1 MAEFSETEFSMKRKD
16 VLALHTKIAKFLVQ
30 DFDDKFKT
38 HSAQGHKW
46 FVQGTIHGICKSLT
60 LDKQLVIYLV
70 LGSNPRRTAWG
81 NLKEKY
87 NIEPIKY
94 ILRRE
99 VVSLGKAQNK
109 ELFFKVFFT
118 DLKGNGDFQMKVVYY
133 KKGEEEPKKEAFVP
147 KLKNKSIKTDSK
159 EEDLEQSSSEEIIH
173 SIPVKNIIRKYAD
186 AALRGKDKPDPKPME
201 DPKKKVVKATIAM
214 LAESSSDDEI
224 VEDDSSTHS
233 SETSKE

>member
-30 DFDDKFKT
+30 DFDEKFKT
-38 HSAQGHKW
+38 HSEQGHKW

-99 VVSLGKAQNK
+99 MVSLGKAQNK

-147 KLKNKSIKTDSK
+147 KLKRTVEQGSKSD
-159 EEDLEQSSSEEIIH
+159 DEEIIH
-173 SIPVKNIIRKYAD
+173 SGKTPIIRKYAD

-201 DPKKKVVKATIAM
+201 DPKKKIVKATIAM
-214 LAESSSDDEI
+214 LAESSSEEEQDDA
-224 VEDDSSTHS
+224 STHS
-233 SETSKE
+233 SATSKE

>member
-1 MAEFSETEFSMKRKD
+1 MAEFSETEFVMKRKD
-16 VLALHTKIAKFLVQ
+16 VLALHTKIANFLVQ
-30 DFDDKFKT
+30 DFDEKFKT
-38 HSAQGHKW
+38 HSTQGHKW
-46 FVQGTIHGICKSLT
+46 FIQGTIHGICKSLT
-60 LDKQLVIYLV
+60 LDKQLVIYLI

-99 VVSLGKAQNK
+99 IVNLGKAQNK

-147 KLKNKSIKTDSK
+147 KLKRTIDDSK
-159 EEDLEQSSSEEIIH
+159 TKESDDEEIIH
-173 SIPVKNIIRKYAD
+173 INKPVIRKYAD

-201 DPKKKVVKATIAM
+201 DPKKKKIVKASITM
-214 LAESSSDDEI
+214 LAETSSDEEDL
-224 VEDDSSTHS
+224 EDDVSTHS
-233 SETSKE
+233 SATSKE

>member
-38 HSAQGHKW
+38 HSTQGHKW
-46 FVQGTIHGICKSLT
+46 FIQGTIHGICKSLT

-99 VVSLGKAQNK
+99 VVSLGKTQNK

-147 KLKNKSIKTDSK
+147 KLKSK
-159 EEDLEQSSSEEIIH
+159 PANIVLEQGSDDEEIIH
-173 SIPVKNIIRKYAD
+173 EIKPTIIRKYAD
-186 AALRGKDKPDPKPME
+186 AALRGKDKPAPKPLE
-201 DPKKKVVKATIAM
+201 DPKKKKVMKANITM
-214 LAESSSDDEI
+214 LAESSSDEEI
-224 VEDDSSTHS
+224 VEEHESTHS
-233 SETSKE
+233 SVSSKD

>member
-16 VLALHTKIAKFLVQ
+16 VLALHTKISKFLVQ
-30 DFDDKFKT
+30 DFDTKFVSH
-38 HSAQGHKW
+38 HSQGHKW
-46 FVQGTIHGICKSLT
+46 FIQGTIHGICKSLT

-87 NIEPIKY
+87 NVEPIKY

-99 VVSLGKAQNK
+99 IVNLGKAQNK

-147 KLKNKSIKTDSK
+147 KLKVVSSNSK
-159 EEDLEQSSSEEIIH
+159 PEEDDKEEIIH
-173 SIPVKNIIRKYAD
+173 SGKTPVIRRYAD

-201 DPKKKVVKATIAM
+201 DPKKKKVLKASITM
-214 LAESSSDDEI
+214 LAESSSDEEEL
-224 VEDDSSTHS
+224 EDDEASTSS
-233 SETSKE
+233 

>member
-1 MAEFSETEFSMKRKD
+1 MAEFSEHEFSMKRKD
-16 VLALHTKIAKFLVQ
+16 VLALHTKIANFLIQ
-30 DFDDKFKT
+30 DFDEKFKT
-38 HSAQGHKW
+38 HSTQGHKW

-60 LDKQLVIYLV
+60 LDKQLVIYLI
-70 LGSNPRRTAWG
+70 LGSNPRRLEWG

-133 KKGEEEPKKEAFVP
+133 KKGEEEPKKEAFIP
-147 KLKNKSIKTDSK
+147 KLKRTLEQNSK
-159 EEDLEQSSSEEIIH
+159 ENDNEEIIH
-173 SIPVKNIIRKYAD
+173 DIPKNISIIRKYAD
-186 AALRGKDKPDPKPME
+186 AALRGKDKPDPKPLE
-201 DPKKKVVKATIAM
+201 DPKKKKVKATIAM
-214 LAESSSDDEI
+214 LAESSSDEEEI
-224 VEDDSSTHS
+224 VHDNSSVS
-233 SETSKE
+233 SKE

>member
-1 MAEFSETEFSMKRKD
+1 MAEFSETEFTMKRKD
-16 VLALHTKIAKFLVQ
+16 VLALHTKISKFLVQ
-30 DFDDKFKT
+30 DFDTKFT
-38 HSAQGHKW
+38 NHHSQGHKW

-87 NIEPIKY
+87 NVEPIKY

-99 VVSLGKAQNK
+99 IVNLGKVQNK

-118 DLKGNGDFQMKVVYY
+118 DLKGNGDFQMKVVFY

-147 KLKNKSIKTDSK
+147 KLK
-159 EEDLEQSSSEEIIH
+159 LPSSSSKSEDEDEIIH
-173 SIPVKNIIRKYAD
+173 SGKIPVIRKYAD
-186 AALRGKDKPDPKPME
+186 AAVRGKDKPDPKPME
-201 DPKKKVVKATIAM
+201 DPKKKKIVKATIAM
-214 LAESSSDDEI
+214 LAESSSDEEELGDEASSHS
-224 VEDDSSTHS
+224 SSTS
-233 SETSKE
+233 S

>member
-1 MAEFSETEFSMKRKD
+1 MAEFNETEFSMKRKD
-16 VLALHTKIAKFLVQ
+16 VLALHTKISKFLVQ
-30 DFDDKFKT
+30 DFDEKFKT
-38 HSAQGHKW
+38 HNEQGHKW
-46 FVQGTIHGICKSLT
+46 FIQGTIHGICKSLT

-87 NIEPIKY
+87 NVEPIKY

-99 VVSLGKAQNK
+99 IVNLGKAQNK

-118 DLKGNGDFQMKVVYY
+118 DLKGNGDFQMKVVFY

-147 KLKNKSIKTDSK
+147 KLKLPSMTKSD
-159 EEDLEQSSSEEIIH
+159 EEEIIH
-173 SIPVKNIIRKYAD
+173 SGKTTVIRKYAD

-201 DPKKKVVKATIAM
+201 DPKKKKVIKATIAM
-214 LAESSSDDEI
+214 LAESSSEEEI
-224 VEDDSSTHS
+224 VEDDNSTHS
-233 SETSKE
+233 SATSKE